1 MLDNIISFILAA
13 TLITITALILT
24 EKIKINPDINKNNTT
39 ATNSPIN
46 ALTTIPPSI
55 TNSPINAPINT
66 GSMSRTASNTN
77 SSSAVTTTK
86 PPTTLPPTTPP
97 PTTPTVLGIASQ
109 YKVEGEGSK
118 NDLFYTSYC
127 SGVPNH
133 ICYGE
138 YRLRFSNGVISP
150 MTIRTEA
157 PSGLTNP
164 SLRFKLSNIPTD
176 GVRAFLQVKNV
187 ATNSNDNNWYDAN
200 VPSQFIKPSQ
210 TEVTFINNTSQ
221 PRKINKKEN
230 INCVY
235 ARIPNNRSITDGH
248 KYLGEFDSY
257 EECVE
262 NAEIPSNAKAI
273 TWHKNIPNWPWSK
286 TCFSINDNNTNT
298 VDNSTTCG
306 VLS

>member
-1 MLDNIISFILAA
+1 MLDIIISFILAA

-39 ATNSPIN
+39 ATTS
-46 ALTTIPPSI
+46 
-55 TNSPINAPINT
+55 
-66 GSMSRTASNTN
+66 
-77 SSSAVTTTK
+77 
-86 PPTTLPPTTPP
+86 PPTTSSPTTSPPTTSPPTTSPPTTSP

-109 YKVEGEGSK
+109 YKVEGEGS
-118 NDLFYTSYC
+118 NNGLFYSSWC
-127 SGVPNH
+127 SGEQ

-157 PSGLTNP
+157 GQNQGLSNP
-164 SLRFKLSNIPTD
+164 SLRFKLSDIPSD
-176 GVRAFLQVKNV
+176 GVRAILQVKNV

-210 TEVTFINNTSQ
+210 TEVTFHNNTSQ

-235 ARIPNNRSITDGH
+235 GRIPNNRSITDDH

-273 TWHKNIPNWPWSK
+273 TWHKNIPDWNWGK